1 MPRNRQAP
9 NAPTGQP
16 YGDRQEQI
24 QSQQAIPLPQGG
36 RPSLPASGGGAP
48 APAPGGPPQDPM
60 AAAVEYARNF
70 DPGVTPLTAPSQR
83 PGEPITTGLSLG
95 PGAGPEIFSQPSRAM
110 KSADVLDKLSNFNG
124 NTRLSEL
131 AARIRGSG
139 GLR

>member
-24 QSQQAIPLPQGG
+24 QAQQAIPLPQGG
-36 RPSLPASGGGAP
+36 RPTMQGGGGAP
-48 APAPGGPPQDPM
+48 APAPGGPPADPM
-60 AAAVEYARNF
+60 ASAVEYARNF

-83 PGEPITTGLSLG
+83 PGEPVTAGLSLG
-95 PGAGPEIFSQPSRAM
+95 PGPGPEIFSQPSRAM
-110 KSADVLDKLSNFNG
+110 QSADVLDKIGNFNG
-124 NTRLSEL
+124 NSRFTEL